1 MSKLG
6 EKLLAR
12 RREHHAICMVKKT
25 MSLLWVAS
33 YHGGVWISAGG
44 GTANVLAGE
53 IAQATGVSYEQA
65 HHLLNVWGETR
76 WYFLFHVANRGYEN
90 PRFDARTVA
99 KAAARGLG
107 KR

>member
-1 MSKLG
+1 MKLG

-12 RREHHAICMVKKT
+12 RREHHAMCMVHKIT
-25 MSLLWVAS
+25 ALLWVATEN
-33 YHGGVWISAGG
+33 GGVWVSAGG

-65 HHLLNVWGETR
+65 HHLLNKYGGED
-76 WYFLFHVANRGYEN
+76 WYFLFHVVNRGCEN
-90 PRFDARTVA
+90 PRFDARTIA